1 MLREESASASTE
13 GGPSPRAFAYRDYR
27 FFWAATNLTSFAAQI
42 MGITVALQVYLIT
55 RDQFM
60 LGLVG
65 LSTFTPAF
73 LLVLVTGLVADR
85 FNRRLIIAISGSVEF
100 ICAMGLL
107 VYSLVGTAGVWPVF
121 MFLAVIGSARAF
133 TGPAASSL
141 APNIVPTPALASAI
155 SLTASAWQIANII
168 GPVVGGV
175 LASIS
180 LQLAFGTAGLFS
192 LLAVGS
198 VLMIAA
204 PKHRVSNAATSMNTL
219 LAGFH
224 YIWHE
229 KVVLGAISLDLFAV
243 LLGGATALMPV
254 FALDVLHVGATGLG
268 FMRAA
273 PGLGAIPVAL
283 FLARSPVRDRAG
295 RILFIF
301 VALFGL
307 FTLLFGISPSIW
319 LSFPLLMLMGA
330 CDMVS
335 VSIRE
340 TLMQLWTPD
349 DVRGRVNAVNSVFIG
364 ASNELGEF
372 RAGTM
377 GKIIGSLLGS
387 APLGAI
393 IAVAAGGGATMA
405 VALIWSIAFPKLR
418 EARRLDRREA

>member
-1 MLREESASASTE
+1 MSVDSAAP
-13 GGPSPRAFAYRDYR
+13 GVSPRAFAYRDYR
-27 FFWAATNLTSFAAQI
+27 FFWTAVGLTSFAAQI
-42 MGITVALQVYLIT
+42 MGIAVALQVYLLT
-55 RDQFM
+55 HDQFM

-65 LSTFTPAF
+65 LATFTPAL
-73 LLVLVTGLVADR
+73 LLVLVTGYVADR
-85 FNRRLIIAISGSVEF
+85 FNRRLIMAIAGTAELCSAIALMIYTASGSTE
-100 ICAMGLL
+100 
-107 VYSLVGTAGVWPVF
+107 VWPVF
-121 MFLAVIGSARAF
+121 VILAIIGTARAF
-133 TGPAASSL
+133 TSPAGSSL
-141 APNIVPTPALASAI
+141 APNVVPPEALASAI
-155 SLTASAWQIANII
+155 SLNASAWQMANIM

-192 LLAVGS
+192 AAAVGC
-198 VLMIAA
+198 VLMIRA
-204 PKHRVSNAATSMNTL
+204 PKQKISDQATSIGTL
-219 LAGFH
+219 LAGFR

-243 LLGGATALMPV
+243 LLGGATALLPV
-254 FALDVLHVGATGLG
+254 FALDILDVGPAGLG

-273 PGLGAIPVAL
+273 AGLGAIPTAL
-283 FLARSPVRDRAG
+283 VLARSPVRDHAG
-295 RILFIF
+295 HILFTF
-301 VALFGL
+301 VALFGFFTFL
-307 FTLLFGISPSIW
+307 FALSPTIW

-349 DVRGRVNAVNSVFIG
+349 EVRGRVNAVNSVFIG

-377 GKIIGSLLGS
+377 GKIIGTLVASS
-387 APLGAI
+387 PLGAI
-393 IAVAAGGGATMA
+393 IAVATGGAATMA
-405 VALIWSIAFPKLR
+405 VAAIWSLGFPKLR

>member
-1 MLREESASASTE
+1 MPSEEMARASTD

-27 FFWAATNLTSFAAQI
+27 LFWAATALASFAAQI
-42 MGITVALQVYLIT
+42 MAIALGLDVYLLT
-55 RDQFM
+55 HDAFY
-60 LGLVG
+60 LGLIG
-65 LSTFTPAF
+65 LSLFSPA
-73 LLVLVTGLVADR
+73 LILVLVTGLAADR
-85 FNRRLIIAISGSVEF
+85 FNRRVIMMICGSVEL
-100 ICAMGLL
+100 ICALVLLAFNAAGVTNVAPIFVLL
-107 VYSLVGTAGVWPVF
+107 VFLGT
-121 MFLAVIGSARAF
+121 SRAF
-133 TGPAASSL
+133 LSPASSSL
-141 APNIVPTPALASAI
+141 APNLVPREALASAV
-155 SLTASAWQIANII
+155 SLNASAWQTANIL

-180 LQLAFGTAGLFS
+180 LQLAFGTAALFS
-192 LLAVGS
+192 ILAVGCVS
-198 VLMIAA
+198 IIKA
-204 PKHRVSNAATSMNTL
+204 PAQRVSSQATSVTTL
-219 LAGFH
+219 LAGIR

-273 PGLGAIPVAL
+273 PGLGAIPTAL
-283 FLARSPVRDRAG
+283 FLARSPIKDRAG
-295 RILFIF
+295 HILFIF

-307 FTLLFGISPSIW
+307 FTLIFGLSQWIW
-319 LSFPLLMLMGA
+319 LSIPMLVLMGA

-349 DVRGRVNAVNSVFIG
+349 EVRGRVNAVNSVFIG

-377 GKIIGSLLGS
+377 ARIIGTIIGSS
-387 APLGAI
+387 PLGAV
-393 IAVAAGGGATMA
+393 IAVAAGGAATMA
-405 VALIWSIAFPKLR
+405 VSGGWSLMFPKLR
-418 EARRLDRREA
+418 QARRLDRREA

>member
-1 MLREESASASTE
+1 MSGEQISESTGS
-13 GGPSPRAFAYRDYR
+13 GPSPQAFAYRDFR
-27 FFWAATNLTSFAAQI
+27 FFWAATALFRFAAQI
-42 MGITVALQVYLIT
+42 MGITVGLEVYLLT
-55 RDQFM
+55 KNPFD

-65 LSTFTPAF
+65 LSTFAPAL
-73 LLVLVTGLVADR
+73 LLVLVTGLAADR
-85 FNRRLIIAISGSVEF
+85 FNRRFIIAIAGSVELL
-100 ICAMGLL
+100 CAIALII
-107 VYSLVGTAGVWPVF
+107 YTALGPKDVWPVF
-121 MFLAVIGSARAF
+121 LILVFIGTARAF
-133 TGPAASSL
+133 TSPAASSL
-141 APNIVPTPALASAI
+141 APNVVPPEALASAI
-155 SLTASAWQIANII
+155 ALNASAWQTANII
-168 GPVVGGV
+168 GPVIGGV

-180 LQLAFGTAGLFS
+180 LQLAFGTAALFS
-192 LLAVGS
+192 AAAVTS
-198 VLMIAA
+198 ILMIAT
-204 PKHRVSNAATSMNTL
+204 PKQKVSNQATSISTL
-219 LAGFH
+219 LAGFR

-273 PGLGAIPVAL
+273 PGFGAIPMAL
-283 FLARSPVRDRAG
+283 YLARSPIKDHAG

-301 VALFGL
+301 VGFFGL
-307 FTLLFGISPSIW
+307 FTLIFGLSQTIW
-319 LSFPLLMLMGA
+319 LSIPMLMLMGA

-349 DVRGRVNAVNSVFIG
+349 EVRGRVNAVNSVFIG

-377 GKIIGSLLGS
+377 ASLIGKVLGS
-387 APLGAI
+387 EPFGAV
-393 IAVAAGGGATMA
+393 IAVAVGGAATMA
-405 VALIWSIAFPKLR
+405 VSLIWSISFPGLR

>member
-1 MLREESASASTE
+1 MLRKEAASASTE

-27 FFWAATNLTSFAAQI
+27 FFWVATNLTSFAAQI

-85 FNRRLIIAISGSVEF
+85 FNRRLIIAVAGFVEF
-100 ICAMGLL
+100 ACAMGLL
-107 VYSLVGTAGVWPVF
+107 AYSLSGPAGVWPVF
-121 MFLAVIGSARAF
+121 VLLAIIGSARAF

-141 APNIVPTPALASAI
+141 APNIVPTPAMASAI
-155 SLTASAWQIANII
+155 SLTASAWQIANIV

-204 PKHRVSNAATSMNTL
+204 PKHRVSKAATSLNTL
-219 LAGFH
+219 LAGFR

-283 FLARSPVRDRAG
+283 YLARSPIRDRAG
-295 RILFIF
+295 RILFVF
-301 VALFGL
+301 VALFGF
-307 FTLLFGISPSIW
+307 FTMLFGLSPTIWVSI
-319 LSFPLLMLMGA
+319 PLLALMGA

-377 GKIIGSLLGS
+377 GKIIGSMVGS
-387 APLGAI
+387 SPLGAI

-405 VALIWSIAFPKLR
+405 VALIWSLAFPKLR
-418 EARRLDRREA
+418 EARRLDRRAA

>member
-1 MLREESASASTE
+1 MSTESASPT
-13 GGPSPRAFAYRDYR
+13 PSPQAFAYRDYR
-27 FFWAATNLTSFAAQI
+27 FFWAATALTSFAAQI
-42 MGITVALQVYLIT
+42 MGITVGLEVYLLT
-55 RDQFM
+55 KNPFD

-65 LSTFTPAF
+65 LSIFAPAL

-85 FNRRLIIAISGSVEF
+85 FNRRVIIAIGGGIELACAVALM
-100 ICAMGLL
+100 IYTAMGPKE
-107 VYSLVGTAGVWPVF
+107 VWPVF
-121 MFLAVIGSARAF
+121 VILVCIGVARAF
-133 TGPAASSL
+133 SGPAGSSL
-141 APNIVPTPALASAI
+141 APNLVPTPALASAI
-155 SLTASAWQIANII
+155 SLNASAWQTANIL

-180 LQLAFGTAGLFS
+180 LQLAFGTAALFS
-192 LLAVGS
+192 ALAVIS
-198 VLMIAA
+198 ILMIAA
-204 PKHRVSNAATSMNTL
+204 PKQRVSNQATSADTL
-219 LAGFH
+219 LAGFR

-273 PGLGAIPVAL
+273 PGIGAIPTAL
-283 FLARSPVRDRAG
+283 YLARFPVRDHAG
-295 RILFIF
+295 HILFVF
-301 VALFGL
+301 VALFGF
-307 FTLLFGISPSIW
+307 FTLIFGLSQWVW
-319 LSFPLLMLMGA
+319 LSIPMLMLMGA

-349 DVRGRVNAVNSVFIG
+349 EVRGRVNAVNSVFIG

-377 GKIIGSLLGS
+377 AAFIG
-387 APLGAI
+387 AVT
-393 IAVAAGGGATMA
+393 AVAVGGAATML
-405 VALIWSIAFPKLR
+405 VALVWSQVFPALR
-418 EARRLDRREA
+418 KARRLDRREA

>member
-1 MLREESASASTE
+1 MSHDETTDASAAA
-13 GGPSPRAFAYRDYR
+13 GASPRAFAYRDYR
-27 FFWAATNLTSFAAQI
+27 FFWAATALTSFAAQI
-42 MGITVALQVYLIT
+42 MGISVGLEVYLLT
-55 RDQFM
+55 HNPFD

-65 LSTFTPAF
+65 LSTFAPAL

-85 FNRRLIIAISGSVEF
+85 FNRRIIIAICGGVELL
-100 ICAMGLL
+100 CALAL
-107 VYSLVGTAGVWPVF
+107 ITYTALGPKEVWPVF
-121 MFLAVIGSARAF
+121 AILVVIGTARAF
-133 TGPAASSL
+133 TGPAGSSL
-141 APNIVPTPALASAI
+141 APNVVPPQALASAI
-155 SLTASAWQIANII
+155 ALNASAWQTANII

-180 LQLAFGTAGLFS
+180 LQLAFGTAAVFS
-192 LLAVGS
+192 ALAIGS

-204 PKHRVSNAATSMNTL
+204 PKHRVSNAATSLSTL
-219 LAGFH
+219 LAGFR

-254 FALDVLHVGATGLG
+254 FALDILHVGATGLG

-273 PGLGAIPVAL
+273 PGIGAIPTAL
-283 FLARSPVRDRAG
+283 YLARTPVKDHAG
-295 RILFIF
+295 RILFVF

-307 FTLLFGISPSIW
+307 FTLIFGLSQWIW
-319 LSFPLLMLMGA
+319 LSIPMLMLMGA

-349 DVRGRVNAVNSVFIG
+349 EVRGRVNAVNSVFIG

-377 GKIIGSLLGS
+377 AAFIG
-387 APLGAI
+387 
-393 IAVAAGGGATMA
+393 AVAAVAIGGVATMA
-405 VALIWSIAFPKLR
+405 VSAIWSLGFPKLR

>member
-1 MLREESASASTE
+1 MSSESSAAE
-13 GGPSPRAFAYRDYR
+13 PQVSPRAFAYRDYR
-27 FFWAATNLTSFAAQI
+27 FFWAATALISFAAQI
-42 MGITVALQVYLIT
+42 MGITVGLEVYLLT
-55 RDQFM
+55 KNPFD

-65 LSTFTPAF
+65 LSTFAPA
-73 LLVLVTGLVADR
+73 LVLVLVTGLVADR
-85 FNRRLIIAISGSVEF
+85 FNRRVIIAICSGIELL
-100 ICAMGLL
+100 CALAL
-107 VYSLVGTAGVWPVF
+107 VTYTAFGPTEVWPVF
-121 MFLAVIGSARAF
+121 LILVCIGTARAF
-133 TGPAASSL
+133 ANPAASSL
-141 APNIVPTPALASAI
+141 APNVVPAPALASAI
-155 SLTASAWQIANII
+155 ALNASAWQIANIF

-180 LQLAFGTAGLFS
+180 VQLAFGTAAAFS
-192 LLAVGS
+192 ALAVCS

-204 PKHRVSNAATSMNTL
+204 PRQKISNQATSIDTL
-219 LAGFH
+219 LAGVR

-273 PGLGAIPVAL
+273 PGIGAIPTAL
-283 FLARSPVRDRAG
+283 WLARNPVRDHAG
-295 RILFIF
+295 HILFIF
-301 VALFGL
+301 VALFGF
-307 FTLLFGISPSIW
+307 FTLVFGLSQWIW
-319 LSFPLLMLMGA
+319 LTFPMLVLMGA

-349 DVRGRVNAVNSVFIG
+349 EVRGRVNAVNSVFIG

-377 GKIIGSLLGS
+377 AAFI
-387 APLGAI
+387 GAI
-393 IAVAAGGGATMA
+393 SAVALGGAATMA
-405 VALIWSIAFPKLR
+405 VSAIWSQAFPGLR
-418 EARRLDRREA
+418 KARRLDRREA